1 MNKEL
6 LDQKDSMKIVTTP
19 QNFSWLPA
27 VYTVF
32 FTFNWTVIKKYV
44 ILKLFQLLF
53 YFYLSYI
60 LFFIDFSWS
69 IDFQLV
75 QFFR

>member
-1 MNKEL
+1 MNEEL

-32 FTFNWTVIKKYV
+32 FTFNWTAVKKYV
-44 ILKLFQLLF
+44 ILKIV
-53 YFYLSYI
+53 SVAI
-60 LFFIDFSWS
+60 LFLFELYFIFY
-69 IDFQLV
+69 
-75 QFFR
+75 